1 MEVQLL
7 VTKTDFCV
15 ANLESEFQN
24 IGVEYH
30 IAYIENHPELV
41 KSLHIRHSPNIL
53 VDGKLV
59 FRHQPTPAEL
69 TSYFA
74 SLS

>member
-1 MEVQLL
+1 MDVQLL
-7 VTKTDFCV
+7 VTKTDFCIP
-15 ANLESEFQN
+15 NLESELQN

-30 IAYIENHPELV
+30 VEYIENHPELV
-41 KSLHIRHSPNIL
+41 KSHHIRHSPNIL

-59 FRHQPTPAEL
+59 FRHQPTPQEL